1 MVPNHPPN
9 LVAKGSALQRR
20 MCSCRLPSQMRYIA
34 MHRILLRISLLAETF
49 NETSGQA
56 LSAMNPSSIFANNFR
71 RSCMRLP
78 KNCKKKISVRLHH
91 PVCKGFPWEPCWVC
105 SFHCFSA
112 FFFARKPRSFAG
124 TSKCHET
131 NSKDR
136 FHGISVNLRTRKP

>member
-20 MCSCRLPSQMRYIA
+20 MCSCRLPSQMRYKVKHI
-34 MHRILLRISLLAETF
+34 LRISLLAETF

-56 LSAMNPSSIFANNFR
+56 LSAMNPASVFCQQFSEKLHAIAEE
-71 RSCMRLP
+71 LQ
-78 KNCKKKISVRLHH
+78 KKISVRLHH

-112 FFFARKPRSFAG
+112 FFFAREPRSFAG